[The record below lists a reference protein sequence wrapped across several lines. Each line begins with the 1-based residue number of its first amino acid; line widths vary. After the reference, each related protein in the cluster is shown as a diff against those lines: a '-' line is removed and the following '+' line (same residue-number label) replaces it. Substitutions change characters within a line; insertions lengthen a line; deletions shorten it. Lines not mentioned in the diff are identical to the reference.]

1 MQIESSTPDKLVS
14 IAAVAAIL
22 DRSRASIYRD
32 IAQRVLP
39 KPLKIGRSS
48 RWRMSE
54 VDAYIQRL
62 SDNR

>member
-32 IAQRVLP
+32 IAQKVFP

-54 VDAYIQRL
+54 VNAYIQRL